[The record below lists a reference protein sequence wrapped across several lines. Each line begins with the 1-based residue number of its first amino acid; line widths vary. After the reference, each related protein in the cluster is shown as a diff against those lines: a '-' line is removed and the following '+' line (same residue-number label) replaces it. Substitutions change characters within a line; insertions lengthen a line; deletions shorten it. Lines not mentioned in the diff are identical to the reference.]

1 MKTLLNSARRSRSFR
16 LGTLAAGCNGGCHSA
31 ERQRVLTTPQSK
43 RQAAFRK
50 EFTAYLTE
58 MQQVTVMPRRPREAV
73 PPSPSS
79 DWNPRAC
86 LPGRAWKSR
95 G

>member
-1 MKTLLNSARRSRSFR
+1 MAVAIPLSA
-16 LGTLAAGCNGGCHSA
+16 SA
-31 ERQRVLTTPQSK
+31 SSADSQSK

-58 MQQVTVMPRRPREAV
+58 MQQVTVMLQATSRGRAAFAKLGLN
-73 PPSPSS
+73 PSAESF
-79 DWNPRAC
+79 
-86 LPGRAWKSR
+86 LVPGRAWKSR